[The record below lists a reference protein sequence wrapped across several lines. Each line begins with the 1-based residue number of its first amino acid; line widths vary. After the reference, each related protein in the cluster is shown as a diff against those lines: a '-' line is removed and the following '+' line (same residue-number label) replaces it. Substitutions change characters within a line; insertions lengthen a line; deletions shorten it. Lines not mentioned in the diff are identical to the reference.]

1 MNGKDLIIILSQ
13 NNTPLAS
20 TYIRSQ
26 DVQTDA
32 DMLEKAAATQ
42 QKWKEFDCGR
52 LSWQAT
58 VNYLV
63 MTAPQI
69 KDLLYTGQ
77 KFDVVVKKVG
87 DDTNT
92 VSGTA
97 LMKSVKQTATVGNI
111 CQGVFT
117 LQGTGALI

>member
-32 DMLEKAAATQ
+32 DMLEKASATQ
-42 QKWKEFDCGR
+42 KKWKEFECGR

-77 KFDVVVKKVG
+77 KFDVVIKNVD

-92 VSGTA
+92 LSGTA
-97 LMKSVKQTATVGNI
+97 WMKSAKQTATVGNI

-117 LQGTGALI
+117 LQGTGALV

>member
-32 DMLEKAAATQ
+32 DMLEKASETQ
-42 QKWKEFDCGR
+42 QKWKEFECGR

-77 KFDVVVKKVG
+77 KFDVVIKNVD

-92 VSGTA
+92 LSGTA
-97 LMKSVKQTATVGNI
+97 WMKSAKQTATVGNI

-117 LQGTGALI
+117 LQGTGALV

>member
-32 DMLEKAAATQ
+32 DMQEKASDTQ
-42 QKWKEFDCGR
+42 QKWKEFECGR

-77 KFDVVVKKVG
+77 KFDVVIKNVG

-92 VSGTA
+92 LSGKVW
-97 LMKSVKQTATVGNI
+97 MKSAKQTATVGNI

-117 LQGTGALI
+117 LQGTGALV

>member
-32 DMLEKAAATQ
+32 DMLEKASETQ
-42 QKWKEFDCGR
+42 QKWKEFECLR

-77 KFDVVVKKVG
+77 KFDVVIKNVD

-92 VSGTA
+92 LSGTGW
-97 LMKSVKQTATVGNI
+97 MKSAKQTATVGNI

-117 LQGTGALI
+117 LQGTGALV

>member
-1 MNGKDLIIILSQ
+1 M
-13 NNTPLAS
+13 
-20 TYIRSQ
+20 
-26 DVQTDA
+26 QTDA
-32 DMLEKAAATQ
+32 DMLEKASATQ
-42 QKWKEFDCGR
+42 QKWKEFECGR

-77 KFDVVVKKVG
+77 KFDVVIKNVD

-92 VSGTA
+92 LSGTA
-97 LMKSVKQTATVGNI
+97 WMKSAKQTATVGNI

-117 LQGTGALI
+117 LQGTGALV